1 MVRGSRMRAPVRLLA
16 AALAAACAVTAA
28 PVRADEVGGD
38 LDDLLGGFED
48 GDEESGEPNES
59 LLEEI
64 EDGSFWS
71 WWDMGGDLLLSTS
84 VNYLSH
90 RSTGPAP
97 NGAPYGGLSKLRTK
111 LGLELDGNLPADWR
125 IRVDGYAFYDFMY
138 IINDRN
144 YTRQVL
150 NNYEWDVQLQ
160 EAYLAGSLHK
170 DFDIKIGRQIV
181 NWGRSDS
188 LRVLDVINPLDN
200 REPGLAD
207 IEDLKLGVAMI
218 RGDYYIGP
226 WSITGLVI
234 PEIRFSI
241 QPVFGNDFFPAPA
254 SSPAQRKPSSPEYG
268 LAANGVFQGWDV
280 SLNLASYYEDIA
292 FLDPSGTQLNHDRLL
307 LVGGGGNY
315 TLGSWL
321 FKSELAWIDG
331 YDYFNV
337 SDEKSRTDFMAGVEY
352 YGINDWNFSLEIAN
366 RHINDFDSALKA
378 FPDGQQKNSMET
390 AARITAN
397 FLNDRL
403 QMTLLG
409 LILGPTANDGSV
421 VRLDASYDLR
431 DALELAGGIV
441 FYQKGSLAT
450 FQNIARND
458 RIFFEIRYSF

>member
-1 MVRGSRMRAPVRLLA
+1 MRAPVRLLA
-16 AALAAACAVTAA
+16 AVLAAACAATAA
-28 PVRADEVGGD
+28 PARADEVGDD
-38 LDDLLGGFED
+38 LEDLLGGFED
-48 GDEESGEPNES
+48 GNDEPEEPSET

-64 EDGSFWS
+64 EDSSFWS
-71 WWDMGGDLLLSTS
+71 WWDLGGDLLLSTS

-90 RSTGPAP
+90 RSAGPAP
-97 NGAPYGGLSKLRTK
+97 NGTQWGGLSKLRTK

-125 IRVDGYAFYDFMY
+125 IRVDGYVFYDFMY

-150 NNYEWDVQLQ
+150 NNYEWDIQLQ

-218 RGDYYIGP
+218 RGDYYRGP

-234 PEIRFSI
+234 PEVRFSFLPTFGHDFNPS
-241 QPVFGNDFFPAPA
+241 PVPLP
-254 SSPAQRKPSSPEYG
+254 SERKPSSPEYG
-268 LAANGVFQGWDV
+268 LAVNGIFKGWDV
-280 SLNLASYYEDIA
+280 SFNLASYYEDIA
-292 FLDPSGTQLNHDRLL
+292 FLNPSLTQLTHDRLL
-307 LVGGGGNY
+307 LLGGGGNY
-315 TLGSWL
+315 TAGSWL
-321 FKSELAWIDG
+321 FKTELAWIDG
-331 YDYFNV
+331 FDYFNV
-337 SDEKSRTDFMAGVEY
+337 TDEKSRTDFMVGVEY
-352 YGINDWNFSLEIAN
+352 YGITDWNFSLEIVN
-366 RHINDFDSALKA
+366 RHINDFDSVLKL
-378 FPDGQQKNSMET
+378 FPDGQQKNAMET

-397 FLNDRL
+397 FLNERL

-409 LILGPTANDGSV
+409 LILGPTANDGSI
-421 VRLDASYDLR
+421 VRLDATYDLR
-431 DALELAGGIV
+431 DALELGGGIV
-441 FYQKGSLAT
+441 FYQKGDLAT
-450 FQNIARND
+450 FQNIRRND